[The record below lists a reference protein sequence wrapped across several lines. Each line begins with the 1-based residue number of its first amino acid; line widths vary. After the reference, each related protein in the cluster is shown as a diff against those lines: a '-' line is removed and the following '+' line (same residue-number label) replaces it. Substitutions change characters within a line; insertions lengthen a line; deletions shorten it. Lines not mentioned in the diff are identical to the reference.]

1 MKETFK
7 SLLLSVLVLT
17 SVVMSS
23 EVWLGLYHAPPPPPA
38 RESVTPPPLAAVVA
52 PVAIYAH
59 TAPQARTFSPGDPVF
74 DATWEHLRRLL
85 SPTATP
91 VVRAGTQS
99 EWERALRVG
108 SLEYKLSGPIELTLL
123 LEALGL
129 PQQGGPPAQRIDR
142 IMLSRQS
149 NHLHLLDTANSR
161 FFVWEN
167 APAAAPE
174 TSVREEVSR
183 QLDWMAAQTSGQRL
197 RQLASPWRARAAT
210 WVYVPDSL
218 GSWPQLLVSHE
229 RQVSLALANSFFTD
243 IALVRRVG
251 ERDGRVSLTDGVRH
265 VYLHADGTVQYVATS
280 WFVPTADFAAEA
292 KHALA
297 RGLSFIAQ
305 HGGFTEHVRLR
316 TTEIEPA
323 TGDAVAQMQFEFRPY
338 ARLSVAGVAN
348 FVPIV
353 SWGPQLIVAVNERTV
368 AYYYRSLHSPITD
381 GASPTRVINAESALR
396 ALEPSLSPG
405 RLITAM
411 YLGFYQREIDH
422 VTEFLYPVWVVEQ
435 GEERF
440 LVNAFTAD
448 VIAGPSAQIT
458 LINSTDSQATWDI
471 GVPHALSQYAE
482 FRLEYRRD
490 GQVVHRDQWLSPG
503 GPSYS
508 MTRTTSGLS
517 PSTAYTVY
525 FFARRGDA
533 WRVVD
538 GTGRRMTTK
547 AR

>member
-1 MKETFK
+1 MKERLK
-7 SLLLSVLVLT
+7 SLLLCVLVLT
-17 SVVMSS
+17 SITMSS
-23 EVWLGLYHAPPPPPA
+23 EVWLGHYLVPPPPPA
-38 RESVTPPPLAAVVA
+38 RETVTPPALTAVVA
-52 PVAIYAH
+52 PVAVYAH
-59 TAPQARTFSPGDPVF
+59 DTPHARTFSPGDQVF
-74 DATWEHLRRLL
+74 DATWEELQSLLRTVTTLAIRV
-85 SPTATP
+85 S
-91 VVRAGTQS
+91 TQG
-99 EWERALRVG
+99 EWERALRAG
-108 SLEYKLSGPIELTLL
+108 SLEYKFSGPVQLTLL
-123 LEALGL
+123 LEAIGV
-129 PQQGGPPAQRIDR
+129 PPKSGAPAHSVDR
-142 IMLSRQS
+142 IMLSRHN
-149 NHLHLLDTANSR
+149 NHIYLLNTQAAR
-161 FFVWEN
+161 FLVWEN
-167 APAAAPE
+167 APGTA
-174 TSVREEVSR
+174 VRDAVSG
-183 QLDWMAAQTSGQRL
+183 QLERVAAQQSGQRL
-197 RQLASPWRARAAT
+197 RPLATPWRTRAAS
-210 WVYVPDSL
+210 WVFVQDSP
-218 GSWPQLLVSHE
+218 GVWPQLLVSHE
-229 RQVSLALANSFFTD
+229 RQASPALANSFFSD
-243 IALVRRVG
+243 ISLVRRVG
-251 ERDGRVSLTDGVRH
+251 ERDGRVSLTDGERH

-280 WFVPTADFAAEA
+280 WFVPTADITTAA
-292 KHALA
+292 KQALT

-305 HGGFTEHVRLR
+305 HGGFTEHMRLR
-316 TTEIEPA
+316 ATEVEPA
-323 TGDAVAQMQFEFRPY
+323 RGEAVAQVQFEFRPY
-338 ARLSVAGVAN
+338 AKLSLAGVVH
-348 FVPIV
+348 FVPVV
-353 SWGPQLIVAVNERTV
+353 SWGPQLIFSVNEREV
-368 AYYYRSLHSPITD
+368 AYYYRSLYSPIAD
-381 GASPTRVINAESALR
+381 GASPTRVISAESALR
-396 ALEPSLSPG
+396 ALEPTLAPG
-405 RLITAM
+405 RLISAM

-458 LINSTDSQATWDI
+458 LINATDSQAAWDI

>member
-7 SLLLSVLVLT
+7 SLLLGMLVIT
-17 SVVMSS
+17 SMVMSS
-23 EVWLGLYHAPPPPPA
+23 EVWLGLYHVPAPPSA
-38 RESVTPPPLAAVVA
+38 QESVTPPPLAAVVE

-59 TAPQARTFSPGDPVF
+59 AAPHARTFSPGDPVF
-74 DATWEHLRRLL
+74 EATWEHLRRLFN
-85 SPTATP
+85 PTATP
-91 VVRAGTQS
+91 ALRAGTPG
-99 EWERALRVG
+99 EWERALRAG

-123 LEALGL
+123 LEALGIR
-129 PQQGGPPAQRIDR
+129 QKSDSPAPRVDR
-142 IMLSRQS
+142 LLLSRQG
-149 NHLHLLDTANSR
+149 NHLHLLDTAGAR
-161 FFVWEN
+161 YFVWDN
-167 APAAAPE
+167 VPLASPQ
-174 TSVREEVSR
+174 TTVREEASR
-183 QLDWMAAQTSGQRL
+183 QLDWVAAQPTGQKL
-197 RQLASPWRARAAT
+197 RQLGSPWRLRAAP
-210 WVYVPDSL
+210 WVYVPDSP
-218 GSWPQLLVSHE
+218 GVWPQLLVSHE
-229 RQVSLALANSFFTD
+229 RQASRALANSFFPD

-280 WFVPTADFAAEA
+280 WFVPTADIAAEA
-292 KHALA
+292 TPALT
-297 RGLSFIAQ
+297 RGLSFVAQ
-305 HGGFTEHVRLR
+305 HGGFTEHMRLR
-316 TTEIEPA
+316 ATEIEPA
-323 TGDAVAQMQFEFRPY
+323 TGDAVAQIQFEFRPY
-338 ARLSVAGVAN
+338 ARLTVGGVAN
-348 FVPIV
+348 FVPLV
-353 SWGPQLIVAVNERTV
+353 SWGPQLIVAVNEREV
-368 AYYYRSLHSPITD
+368 AYYYRSLYIPITD
-381 GASPTRVINAESALR
+381 GASPTRVIGAESALR
-396 ALEPSLSPG
+396 ALEQTLSPG

-458 LINSTDSQATWDI
+458 LINSTDSTATWDI
-471 GVPHALSQYAE
+471 GVPHALGQYAE
-482 FRLEYRRD
+482 FRLEYHREGR
-490 GQVVHRDQWLSPG
+490 VVHRDQWLSPG

-525 FFARRGDA
+525 FYARRGEA

-538 GTGRRMTTK
+538 GTGRRVTTK

>member
-1 MKETFK
+1 MKETLK
-7 SLLLSVLVLT
+7 SLLLGVLVLT
-17 SVVMSS
+17 SVAMSS
-23 EVWLGLYHAPPPPPA
+23 EVWLGLYHVPPPPA
-38 RESVTPPPLAAVVA
+38 AGESVMPPPLVAVVA

-59 TAPQARTFSPGDPVF
+59 AAPHARTFSPGDPVF

-91 VVRAGTQS
+91 VVRASTQG

-123 LEALGL
+123 LTALGL
-129 PQQGGPPAQRIDR
+129 PQRGGPPLQRVDR

-149 NHLHLLDTANSR
+149 NHLHLLDTASSR

-167 APAAAPE
+167 APTATPE
-174 TSVREEVSR
+174 TNVREEVSR
-183 QLDWMAAQTSGQRL
+183 QLDWVAAQTSGQRL
-197 RQLASPWRARAAT
+197 RQLTAPWRARAAT
-210 WVYVPDSL
+210 WVYVPDSP
-218 GSWPQLLVSHE
+218 GVWPQLLVSHE
-229 RQVSLALANSFFTD
+229 RKVSLALANSFFTD

-280 WFVPTADFAAEA
+280 WFVPTADIAAEA
-292 KHALA
+292 KYALT
-297 RGLSFIAQ
+297 RGLTFIAQ
-305 HGGFTEHVRLR
+305 HGGFTGHVRLR
-316 TTEIEPA
+316 VTEMEPA
-323 TGDAVAQMQFEFRPY
+323 RGDAVAQMQFEFRPY
-338 ARLSVAGVAN
+338 AQVSVAGVAN
-348 FVPIV
+348 FVPVV
-353 SWGPQLIVAVNERTV
+353 SWGPQLIVAVNERAV
-368 AYYYRSLHSPITD
+368 AYYYRSLYSPITD

-396 ALEPSLSPG
+396 ALAPSLSPG

-435 GEERF
+435 GEEQF

-458 LINSTDSQATWDI
+458 LINSTASQASWDI

-490 GQVVHRDQWLSPG
+490 GDVVHRDQWLSPG

-538 GTGRRMTTK
+538 GTGRRLTTK

>member
-7 SLLLSVLVLT
+7 SLLLGVLVVA
-17 SVVMSS
+17 SIAMSS
-23 EVWLGLYHAPPPPPA
+23 EVWLGLYHVPPPPPA

-59 TAPQARTFSPGDPVF
+59 ASPHARTFSPGDPVF

-91 VVRAGTQS
+91 AVRAGTQS
-99 EWERALRVG
+99 EWERALRAG
-108 SLEYKLSGPIELTLL
+108 SLEYKLSGPIELALL
-123 LEALGL
+123 LEALGI
-129 PQQGGPPAQRIDR
+129 QQKSDSPAQKVDR

-149 NHLHLLDTANSR
+149 NHVHLLDTGSSR
-161 FFVWEN
+161 FYVWEN
-167 APAAAPE
+167 VPPAAPE
-174 TSVREEVSR
+174 TVVREEVSR
-183 QLDWMAAQTSGQRL
+183 QLEWVAAQQAGQKL
-197 RQLASPWRARAAT
+197 RQLSSPWRARAAP
-210 WVYVPDSL
+210 WVYVPDSP
-218 GSWPQLLVSHE
+218 GVWPQLLVSHE
-229 RQVSLALANSFFTD
+229 RQASLALANSFFTD

-280 WFVPTADFAAEA
+280 WFVPKADIAAEA
-292 KHALA
+292 KHALT
-297 RGLSFIAQ
+297 RGLSFVAQ

-316 TTEIEPA
+316 ASMIEPA
-323 TGDAVAQMQFEFRPY
+323 RGDAVAQMQFEFRPY

-353 SWGPQLIVAVNERTV
+353 SWGPQLIIAVNEREV
-368 AYYYRSLHSPITD
+368 AYYYRSLYSPIAD
-381 GASPTRVINAESALR
+381 GASPTRVISAENALR
-396 ALEPSLSPG
+396 ALAQSLSPG

-517 PSTAYTVY
+517 PSTSYTVY
-525 FFARRGDA
+525 FFARRGDD

-538 GTGRRMTTK
+538 GTGRRLTTK
-547 AR
+547 PR

>member
-1 MKETFK
+1 MKERLK
-7 SLLLSVLVLT
+7 SLLLAVLVLT
-17 SVVMSS
+17 SVTMSS
-23 EVWLGLYHAPPPPPA
+23 EVWLGKYHAPPPPPV
-38 RESVTPPPLAAVVA
+38 RESVTPPAPAAVVA
-52 PVAIYAH
+52 PVAVYVHA
-59 TAPQARTFSPGDPVF
+59 APHARTFSPGDPVF
-74 DATWEHLRRLL
+74 DATWQHLQSLL
-85 SPTATP
+85 NTAATFTVRVSTP
-91 VVRAGTQS
+91 S
-99 EWERALRVG
+99 EWERALRAG
-108 SLEYKLSGPIELTLL
+108 GLEYRFSGPLQLTLL
-123 LEALGL
+123 LEAIGR
-129 PQQGGPPAQRIDR
+129 PQKSGAPAQSADR
-142 IMLSRQS
+142 LMLSRQS
-149 NHLHLLDTANSR
+149 NYLYLLDTQSSR
-161 FFVWEN
+161 FFAWEN
-167 APAAAPE
+167 AGAAPG
-174 TSVREEVSR
+174 TTVRDENSR
-183 QLDWMAAQTSGQRL
+183 QLDWVAAQQSGQKL
-197 RQLASPWRARAAT
+197 RQLTSPWRARAAA
-210 WVYVPDSL
+210 WVYVPDSP
-218 GSWPQLLVSHE
+218 GVWPQLLVSHE
-229 RQVSLALANSFFTD
+229 RQASPALANSFFSD
-243 IALVRRVG
+243 ISLVRRVG

-280 WFVPTADFAAEA
+280 WFVPTADIATEA
-292 KHALA
+292 KGALT

-316 TTEIEPA
+316 TAAVEPA
-323 TGDAVAQMQFEFRPY
+323 RGEAVAQIQFEFRPY
-338 ARLSVAGVAN
+338 ARLSLGGVVH
-348 FVPIV
+348 FVPV
-353 SWGPQLIVAVNERTV
+353 VAWGPQLIVAVNEREV
-368 AYYYRSLHSPITD
+368 AYYYRSLYNPIAD
-381 GASPTRVINAESALR
+381 GASPTRVISAEGALR

-435 GEERF
+435 SEERF

-458 LINSTDSQATWDI
+458 LINATGSQATWDI

-517 PSTAYTVY
+517 PSTSYTVY

-538 GTGRRMTTK
+538 GAGRRITTK

>member
-1 MKETFK
+1 MRETFK
-7 SLLLSVLVLT
+7 SLLLSVLVIT
-17 SVVMSS
+17 SIAMSS
-23 EVWLGLYHAPPPPPA
+23 EVWLGLYHVPPPPPA
-38 RESVTPPPLAAVVA
+38 RESVAPPPLAAVVE

-59 TAPQARTFSPGDPVF
+59 AAPHARTFSPGDPVF
-74 DATWEHLRRLL
+74 DVTWEHLRRLFN
-85 SPTATP
+85 PTATP
-91 VVRAGTQS
+91 AVRAGTQS
-99 EWERALRVG
+99 EWERALRAG
-108 SLEYKLSGPIELTLL
+108 SLEFKLSGPIELALL
-123 LEALGL
+123 LEALGI
-129 PQQGGPPAQRIDR
+129 QQKGPAQRVDR
-142 IMLSRQS
+142 LMLSRHG
-149 NHLHLLDTANSR
+149 NHLHLLDTASSR
-161 FFVWEN
+161 FYVWEN
-167 APAAAPE
+167 VPPAASA
-174 TSVREEVSR
+174 TTVREEVSR
-183 QLDWMAAQTSGQRL
+183 QLDWVAAQPTGQKL
-197 RQLASPWRARAAT
+197 RQLGAPWRLRAAP
-210 WVYVPDSL
+210 WVYVPDSP
-218 GSWPQLLVSHE
+218 GVWPQLLVSHE
-229 RQVSLALANSFFTD
+229 RQASLALANSFFPD

-280 WFVPTADFAAEA
+280 WFVPTADIAAEA
-292 KHALA
+292 EPALT

-316 TTEIEPA
+316 ATEIQPA
-323 TGDAVAQMQFEFRPY
+323 TGDAVAQIQFEFRPY
-338 ARLSVAGVAN
+338 AKLTVGGVAN
-348 FVPIV
+348 FVPLV
-353 SWGPQLIVAVNERTV
+353 SWGPQLIVAVNEREV
-368 AYYYRSLHSPITD
+368 AYYYRSLYIPITD
-381 GASPTRVINAESALR
+381 GASPTRVIGAESALR
-396 ALEPSLSPG
+396 ALEQTLSPG

-458 LINSTDSQATWDI
+458 LINSTDSTATWDI

-482 FRLEYRRD
+482 FRLEYHREGR
-490 GQVVHRDQWLSPG
+490 VVHRDQWLSPG

-525 FFARRGDA
+525 FYARRGEA

-538 GTGRRMTTK
+538 GTGRRLTTK
-547 AR
+547 PR